1 MHKGYRGTETHVSFS
16 KTKIPSLEKCCN
28 WQYVYSSDM
37 GGEGKGYNMIERE
50 TRGFWLPQPS
60 NTASDANVNC
70 AIYSTINKYAEILCF
85 EVFMVS

>member
-1 MHKGYRGTETHVSFS
+1 
-16 KTKIPSLEKCCN
+16 
-28 WQYVYSSDM
+28 M